1 MSVVRKSMGL
11 SIAVSVLLVGIFGSS
26 GASALELPGISPSG
40 APAFR
45 NNVKFDLNTKSNRLR
60 VTGRKDFTYFDGTT
74 GYLGQQSKYTLLV
87 NFDNGG
93 NFLNGSVELRGGLSG
108 GGINGSIPNN
118 TTLVTADITAWA
130 WGNEDGLMLG
140 DPGFVID
147 LFGFQTD
154 NIVCSPLLLIACTV
168 SESVYVQLDDPFGG
182 SFNNSFKTT
191 GIATTTVPLP
201 AVAWLFG
208 SALGLLGWVGRR
220 NKRLQQ
226 QVSA

>member
-1 MSVVRKSMGL
+1 MSVVRKIRGL
-11 SIAVSVLLVGIFGSS
+11 SFAACALLVGIFASS
-26 GASALELPGISPSG
+26 GVSALSLPGTGISDSG

-45 NNVKFDLNTKSNRLR
+45 NNVKFDLNTRADRLR
-60 VTGRKDFTYFDGTT
+60 VTGRKDFTYFDGST

-93 NFLNGSVELRGGLSG
+93 NFLDGSVELRGGISDL
-108 GGINGSIPNN
+108 GIPHQ

-130 WGNEDGLMLG
+130 WGNEDGLKLG
-140 DPGFVID
+140 DPGYMID

-168 SESVYVQLDDPFGG
+168 SESIYVQLDEAFSG

-226 QVSA
+226 QASAA

>member
-1 MSVVRKSMGL
+1 MSVVRKSMSL

-45 NNVKFDLNTKSNRLR
+45 NNVKFDLNTKANRLR

-74 GYLGQQSKYTLLV
+74 GYAGQQSKYTLLV

-108 GGINGSIPNN
+108 GGINGSVPNN
-118 TTLVTADITAWA
+118 TTLVTADITKWA
-130 WGNEDGLMLG
+130 WGNENGSAG
-140 DPGFVID
+140 PTFD

-154 NIVCSPLLLIACTV
+154 NIVCSPLLLITCTV
-168 SESVYVQLDDPFGG
+168 SESVYVQLDDPFSG

-226 QVSA
+226 QASAA

>member
-1 MSVVRKSMGL
+1 MSL
-11 SIAVSVLLVGIFGSS
+11 SIAAGVLLVGIFGSS

-45 NNVKFDLNTKSNRLR
+45 NNVKFDLNTKSDRLR
-60 VTGRKDFTYFDGTT
+60 VTGRKDFTFFDGTT

-93 NFLNGSVELRGGLSG
+93 NFLDGSVVLK
-108 GGINGSIPNN
+108 GGISGLNIPHQ

-154 NIVCSPLLLIACTV
+154 NIVCSPLLLITCTV
-168 SESVYVQLDDPFGG
+168 RESVYVQLDEAFSG
-182 SFNNSFKTT
+182 SFSNSFKTT

-226 QVSA
+226 QQASA

>member
-1 MSVVRKSMGL
+1 MSVVRKSMSL

-26 GASALELPGISPSG
+26 GASALSLPGIPDSG

-45 NNVKFDLNTKSNRLR
+45 NNVKVNLNTKSGRRR
-60 VTGRKDFTYFDGTT
+60 VTGRKDFTFFDGTT

-93 NFLNGSVELRGGLSG
+93 TFLDGSVVLK
-108 GGINGSIPNN
+108 GGISDLGIPHQ
-118 TTLVTADITAWA
+118 TTLVTADITKWA
-130 WGNEDGLMLG
+130 WGNEDGSAG
-140 DPGFVID
+140 PTFD

-154 NIVCSPLLLIACTV
+154 NIVCSPLLLITCTV
-168 SESVYVQLDDPFGG
+168 SESVYVQLDDPFSG

-220 NKRLQQ
+220 NKRLQLQ
-226 QVSA
+226 QASA

>member
-1 MSVVRKSMGL
+1 MTVVRKPKSL
-11 SIAVSVLLVGIFGSS
+11 SIAASVLLVGIFASS
-26 GASALELPGISPSG
+26 GASALELLGISPSG

-45 NNVKFDLNTKSNRLR
+45 NNVKFDLNTKSDRLR
-60 VTGRKDFTYFDGTT
+60 VTGRKDFTYFDGT

-93 NFLNGSVELRGGLSG
+93 NFLDGSVELK
-108 GGINGSIPNN
+108 GGISDLGIPHQ
-118 TTLVTADITAWA
+118 TTLVTADITKWA

-168 SESVYVQLDDPFGG
+168 SESVYVQLDETFSG

-226 QVSA
+226 QASAA

>member
-1 MSVVRKSMGL
+1 MSVVKKSMSL
-11 SIAVSVLLVGIFGSS
+11 SVAASVLLVGIFGSS

-45 NNVKFDLNTKSNRLR
+45 NNVKFDLNTKAKRLR

-93 NFLNGSVELRGGLSG
+93 NFLGGSVELK
-108 GGINGSIPNN
+108 GGISDLGIPHQ
-118 TTLVTADITAWA
+118 TTLVTADITKWA
-130 WGNEDGLMLG
+130 WGNEGGLMLG

-154 NIVCSPLLLIACTV
+154 NIVCSPLLLISCTI
-168 SESVYVQLDDPFGG
+168 SESVYVQLDSPFSG

-191 GIATTTVPLP
+191 GLATTTVPLP

-226 QVSA
+226 ASA

>member
-1 MSVVRKSMGL
+1 MSVVTKSMSL

-26 GASALELPGISPSG
+26 GASALELPGIFPSG

-45 NNVKFDLNTKSNRLR
+45 NNVKFDLNTKANRLR

-74 GYLGQQSKYTLLV
+74 GYSGQQSKYTLLV

-93 NFLNGSVELRGGLSG
+93 NFLNGSVELKGGLNG

-118 TTLVTADITAWA
+118 TTLMTADITKWA
-130 WGNEDGLMLG
+130 WGNENGSG
-140 DPGFVID
+140 GPTFD

-154 NIVCSPLLLIACTV
+154 NIVCSPLLLITCTI
-168 SESVYVQLDDPFGG
+168 SESVYVQLDNPFSG

-220 NKRLQQ
+220 NKKLALEQRP
-226 QVSA
+226 V

>member
-1 MSVVRKSMGL
+1 MSVVKKSMSL
-11 SIAVSVLLVGIFGSS
+11 SVAASVLLVGIFGSS

-45 NNVKFDLNTKSNRLR
+45 NNVKFDLNTKANRLR

-93 NFLNGSVELRGGLSG
+93 NFLGGSVELK
-108 GGINGSIPNN
+108 GGISDLGIPHQ
-118 TTLVTADITAWA
+118 TTLVTADITKWA
-130 WGNEDGLMLG
+130 WGNEGGLMLG

-154 NIVCSPLLLIACTV
+154 NIVCSPLLLISCTI
-168 SESVYVQLDDPFGG
+168 SESVYVQLDSPFSG

-191 GIATTTVPLP
+191 GLATTTVPLP

-220 NKRLQQ
+220 NKRLQLERG
-226 QVSA
+226 SA